1 MNITMNDK
9 HIVNISQIKEF
20 AKVANIFEFKISN
33 RREKY
38 EWINNILNR
47 FKYFRLDKKDK
58 IVVRKYIMN
67 MTGISKAQLGRLV
80 ALKKRTGIMSLSI
93 KRKHCFPRKYNAI
106 DIALLIK
113 TDNAHNRLSGPA
125 TVKILQREYEVF
137 NRKEYANISNISSSH
152 IYNLRNTRQYE
163 SCSLTHAKT
172 KSVSVSIGERKK
184 PCPNGIPGY
193 IRVDSV
199 HQGDLERAKGIYHI
213 NMVDEVTQFEV
224 SGSVERI
231 SEFYLEPMLLNLINQ
246 FPYKIINFHSD
257 NGSEYINKVVAK
269 LLNKLNIKQTKSR
282 SRKSNDNAL
291 VESKNGAII
300 RKLMGRNHI
309 PQEFAPAVN
318 DFYKNHLNIYVN
330 YHRPSGFATTYVDK
344 RGKEKKKYDVYMT
357 PYDKFKSIPNFE
369 KYLKAGIRIQDLD
382 RIAYLK
388 SDNDFAEE
396 MQKAREEL
404 FKNFKHIPQE
414 LLSFITFVSGSFLD

>member
-1 MNITMNDK
+1 MNDK

-80 ALKKRTGIMSLSI
+80 ALKKRIGIMSLSI

>member
-1 MNITMNDK
+1 MNDK

-80 ALKKRTGIMSLSI
+80 ALKKRIGIMSLSI

-300 RKLMGRNHI
+300 RKLMGRNQYS
-309 PQEFAPAVN
+309 PGVCSCCQ
-318 DFYKNHLNIYVN
+318 
-330 YHRPSGFATTYVDK
+330 
-344 RGKEKKKYDVYMT
+344 
-357 PYDKFKSIPNFE
+357 
-369 KYLKAGIRIQDLD
+369 
-382 RIAYLK
+382 
-388 SDNDFAEE
+388 
-396 MQKAREEL
+396 
-404 FKNFKHIPQE
+404 
-414 LLSFITFVSGSFLD
+414 

>member
-80 ALKKRTGIMSLSI
+80 ALKKRIGIMSLSI